1 MSNYRIMPRPRLFRW
16 ILAFALVLTALPML
30 LACGSDDEPT
40 RERESRRASTES
52 TREPART
59 RESRIFSTVLTG
71 EATPTPTARPNP
83 VTSRL
88 SPELSTPTPDLAA
101 TVAATVYAAAP
112 AAPAVTRPPTATPVP
127 EGWVLTQSEAI
138 HRAAYSGDAAD
149 VEKLLEQGAN
159 TGGPASLRQG
169 QMEIEAH
176 NLTPLHL
183 AAGFNSDLAVATLL
197 LEWGANSEATDYNGR
212 TPLHWAALNAGPAS
226 VALLLEWGANLD
238 ASSQDLYS
246 RSGYWRPLHFAAA
259 HNPDAAVAELL
270 LEWGADITTKDN
282 HNSTPLHVATQYN
295 PNPDV
300 VDLLLEQGAN
310 IEALAHGNQ
319 TPLHYAASNPNPK
332 VAALL
337 LDRGAN
343 IEAQG
348 YYGRAPLHH
357 AALDL
362 GKPKEA
368 AAMVTLL
375 LDRGANIEALDQ
387 HGYTPLLLVVLDDY
401 SRANATEKEAVMMV
415 EVLLDHGAN
424 IEAKQGDW
432 TALHYTAHHN
442 RPEIAEVLLERGA
455 DSKAENNNGQT
466 PCQIARQRN
475 SFTGTQLLGRL
486 CRPS

>member
-59 RESRIFSTVLTG
+59 HESRIFSVL
-71 EATPTPTARPNP
+71 PTRE
-83 VTSRL
+83 S
-88 SPELSTPTPDLAA
+88 
-101 TVAATVYAAAP
+101 AAP
-112 AAPAVTRPPTATPVP
+112 AAPAPPRLPTATPNLEATVAATLFAAVPTATPPPAAIRAPTATPVP

-149 VEKLLEQGAN
+149 VEKLLEQGAD
-159 TGGPASLRQG
+159 TGAPASLRHG
-169 QMEIEAH
+169 QLEIETH

-183 AAGFNSDLAVATLL
+183 AAGFNSNLAVAALL
-197 LEWGANSEATDYNGR
+197 LEWGANSEAGDYNGR

-246 RSGYWRPLHFAAA
+246 RIGYWRPLHFAAA
-259 HNPDAAVAELL
+259 HNPDTAVAELL
-270 LEWGADITTKDN
+270 LEWGADITTTDN
-282 HNSTPLHVATQYN
+282 YNSTPLHVATQYN

-319 TPLHYAASNPNPK
+319 TPLHYAASNPNPEI
-332 VAALL
+332 AALL
-337 LDRGAN
+337 MDRGAN

-348 YYGRAPLHH
+348 YYGRTPLHQ
-357 AALDL
+357 AALNL
-362 GKPKEA
+362 GNPKEA
-368 AAMVTLL
+368 AAMVKLL

-387 HGYTPLLLVVLDDY
+387 HGYTPLLLVALDDY
-401 SRANATEKEAVMMV
+401 SRANVTEKEAAMMV